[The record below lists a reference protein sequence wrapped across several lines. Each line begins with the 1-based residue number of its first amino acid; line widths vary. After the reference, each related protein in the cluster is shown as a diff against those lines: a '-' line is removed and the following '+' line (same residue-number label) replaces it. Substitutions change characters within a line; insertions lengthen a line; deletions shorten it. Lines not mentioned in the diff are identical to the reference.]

1 MPFPNI
7 QKYLV
12 SYNSEILPLYGQTK
26 TICFLGGGV
35 GVGTA
40 NRVQVMWYISEATR
54 KLQHHP
60 LTGKGCLVSF
70 LPFFSLFSVDS
81 KSVKDMDGVTGTVPN
96 DRSGNGDETEEKS
109 RQNDFQSGSPLSS
122 GVDNPGFLDFC
133 ETESGRC
140 YPDQV
145 KLEPVEVN
153 LNDSQSVGVN
163 CKPSTNSDDPESP
176 RSSTSAPT
184 MTLRTWLKNPH
195 LYKVFLL

>member
-1 MPFPNI
+1 M
-7 QKYLV
+7 
-12 SYNSEILPLYGQTK
+12 GRR
-26 TICFLGGGV
+26 CRGGGGGGGV

-81 KSVKDMDGVTGTVPN
+81 KSVKDMDDVTGTVPN
-96 DRSGNGDETEEKS
+96 DRNGNGDETEEKS

-122 GVDNPGFLDFC
+122 GLDNPGFLDSC

>member
-1 MPFPNI
+1 
-7 QKYLV
+7 
-12 SYNSEILPLYGQTK
+12 
-26 TICFLGGGV
+26 
-35 GVGTA
+35 
-40 NRVQVMWYISEATR
+40 
-54 KLQHHP
+54 
-60 LTGKGCLVSF
+60 
-70 LPFFSLFSVDS
+70 
-81 KSVKDMDGVTGTVPN
+81 MDDVTGSVSN
-96 DRSGNGDETEEKS
+96 DRIGNGDETEEKS

-122 GVDNPGFLDFC
+122 GVDNRGFLDSC

-140 YPDQV
+140 YSDQA
-145 KLEPVEVN
+145 KLDPVEVN